1 MAQYNTIVEEDSA
14 GTHAPNFEFTTDS
27 GQKVQLFDYKGEVVY
42 ISFWA
47 SWCGPC
53 IQGFEKYADIRKEM
67 ADAGVVLLNI
77 SIDKNEQNWKDAVSK
92 LKIEG
97 KHGIIPQ
104 SELRESYQLYNI
116 PRYEI
121 MGKEGEFLYLNRD
134 GGKSVLDNFKEF
146 IAK

>member
-1 MAQYNTIVEEDSA
+1 MVIEEDSA
-14 GTHAPNFEFTTDS
+14 GTHAPDFEFITDS
-27 GQKVQLFDYKGEVVY
+27 GEKMQLLDYKGEVVY

-53 IQGFEKYADIRKEM
+53 IKGFEKYADIRKEM

-77 SIDKNEQNWKDAVSK
+77 SIDKNEQDWKDAVAR

-97 KHGIIPQ
+97 KHGLVPH
-104 SELRESYQLYNI
+104 SELRETYQLYNV

-134 GGKSVLDNFKEF
+134 GGKSVMDNFKEF